1 MSDANECPVDGCGKG
16 RGSGQLM
23 CKKHWYMVP
32 RELRHEVWAAAKK
45 MWKDDP
51 DVETGYQN
59 WRELADT
66 AIGEV
71 ELREKEEA
79 KR

>member
-1 MSDANECPVDGCGKG
+1 VSANECPVDGCSN
-16 RGSGQLM
+16 RRETNQLM
-23 CKKHWYMVP
+23 CRKHWYKVP

-45 MWKDDP
+45 MWNDDP
-51 DVETGYQN
+51 DVETAYQN

-71 ELREKEEA
+71 ELQEKEA
-79 KR
+79 A